1 MGDTAVGSVHAGSG
15 VFWLAC
21 VLLLAVAAICGLLA
35 GFLSW
40 RGGANVYNAALFGFG
55 AFGGTTGLGLAFI
68 TLVTQ

>member
-1 MGDTAVGSVHAGSG
+1 MTTAGGPVHAGSG

-21 VLLLAVAAICGLLA
+21 LLLLAMAAVCSLLA

-55 AFGGTTGLGLAFI
+55 AFGGTTGLGLAFF
-68 TLVTQ
+68 TLVTH